1 MMTVRQMLDITGWN
15 ALTGYSEQEVTSGYV
30 CDMLSWVMARAQS
43 GTAWI
48 TVQAHVNVVAVAAL
62 TGCSCVV
69 ISDSIKVSEETLSAA
84 RDKNVCIVSVPCTS
98 YGAAAAL
105 HDLGVG
111 EVSR

>member
-1 MMTVRQMLDITGWN
+1 MTTVKQLLETTGWN
-15 ALTGYSEQEVTSGYV
+15 ALTSVPDAEISSGYV
-30 CDMLSWVMARAQS
+30 CDMLSWVMARAQF

-48 TVQAHVNVVAVAAL
+48 TVQAHVNVIAVAAL

-69 ISDSIKVSEETLSAA
+69 IPDSITISEETLGAA
-84 RDKNVCIVSVPCTS
+84 RDKEVCIISSSCTS